1 MTMNMNK
8 IIYFFKKNEKPIVSM
23 YDKDLFFLTIPK
35 YIKYL
40 RLIILYLILALFV
53 ISFMLDNAIFTFLL
67 WIIGMILIVKQFK
80 WFKNL
85 KNLYSDKYFLHYD
98 LLEFIMNNKLFNEDS
113 NGIITSSRFS
123 YKLADNVIIIYAL
136 MSGNYFDNKLDD
148 LEVQLQGLFDLNITN
163 KIIRHN
169 CIEYHFNIKKPKRL
183 VVNNNDTSYNSTNE
197 INLGYGVTYKPSKSP
212 HILISGGTGSG
223 KSMFMTYLLIEFL
236 KQNSSIYLC
245 DPKKSDLGSLSNYL
259 GQKNVATTPNNIA
272 RVIREAVE
280 EMKKRYDYM
289 NNNFSYGSNY
299 ETHGYRPLWIL
310 FDEIGAFQAYGTD
323 KKSKELINEVMDGI
337 KQIILLGRQ
346 AGCFILIAGQ
356 QINANNLSTELRDN
370 FSLRVSLG
378 FNSSEGLR
386 MMFGSATPDVT
397 IPIEVKGAGLLYL
410 QGSGKEQAQYYES
423 PLIDTEQYD
432 FIEELKKYI
441 PEVQNN

>member
-1 MTMNMNK
+1 
-8 IIYFFKKNEKPIVSM
+8 M
-23 YDKDLFFLTIPK
+23 YDNDLIFLSLPK
-35 YIKYL
+35 YIKYF
-40 RLIILYLILALFV
+40 RLIILYLILGIFI
-53 ISFMLDNAIFTFLL
+53 ISFMVDNAIFTFLL

-85 KNLYSDKYFLHYD
+85 KNLYSDKYILHYD
-98 LLEFIMNNKLFNEDS
+98 LLEFIMDNKLFNEDS

-123 YKLADNVIIIYAL
+123 YSITNDEIVILAL
-136 MSGNYFDNKLDD
+136 MTGNYFDVKIQNLDV
-148 LEVQLQGLFDLNITN
+148 ELQGLLDLDMDE

-169 CIEYHFNIKKPKRL
+169 ATEYHFRINKPQRL
-183 VVNNNDTSYNSTNE
+183 NVTSQETAYNNSNE
-197 INLGYGVTYKPSKSP
+197 INIGYGVTYNPAKSP

-223 KSMFMTYLLIEFL
+223 KSMFMSFLLIEFL
-236 KQNSSIYLC
+236 KQKSTTYLC
-245 DPKKSDLGSLSNYL
+245 DPKNSDLGSLSNYF
-259 GQKNVATTPNNIA
+259 GEKYVATTPNNIA
-272 RVIREAVE
+272 RVIRLAVD
-280 EMKKRYDYM
+280 EMKSRYDYM
-289 NNNFSYGSNY
+289 NENFIYGSNF
-299 ETHGYRPLWIL
+299 ETHGFKPVWIL

-323 KKSKELINEVMDGI
+323 KKSKEIINETMDRI

-423 PLIDTEQYD
+423 PLIDTDQYD

>member
-1 MTMNMNK
+1 MNR
-8 IIYFFKKNEKPIVSM
+8 IIYIFKKNEKPIVSM
-23 YDKDLFFLTIPK
+23 YDKDLFFLKIPK
-35 YIKYL
+35 YIKYFK
-40 RLIILYLILALFV
+40 LIILYLILGIFI
-53 ISFMLDNAIFTFLL
+53 ISFMVDNAIFTFFL
-67 WIIGMILIVKQFK
+67 WIIGVISIVKHFK
-80 WFKNL
+80 LIRFIKNKYNQKYALNHEIL
-85 KNLYSDKYFLHYD
+85 K
-98 LLEFIMNNKLFNEDS
+98 FIINNKLYNEDS
-113 NGIITSSRFS
+113 NGIVTSSRFS
-123 YKLADNVIIIYAL
+123 YSITENEIIIFAL
-136 MSGNYFDNKLDD
+136 MSGNYFDNKIQHLDV
-148 LEVQLQGLFDLNITN
+148 ELQGLLDLPMVE

-169 CIEYHFNIKKPKRL
+169 ATEYNFRINKPQRL
-183 VVNNNDTSYNSTNE
+183 NVTSQEKAYNNSNE
-197 INLGYGVTYKPSKSP
+197 INIGYGVTYNPAKSP

-223 KSMFMTYLLIEFL
+223 KSMFMSFLLMEFK
-236 KQNSSIYLC
+236 KQRSTTYLC
-245 DPKKSDLGSLSNYL
+245 DPKNSDLGSLSNYF
-259 GQKNVATTPNNIA
+259 GDKYVATTPNNIA

-280 EMKKRYDYM
+280 EMKKRYEYM
-289 NNNFSYGSNY
+289 NNNFTYGSNY
-299 ETHGYRPLWIL
+299 ETHGFKPLWIL

-323 KKSKELINEVMDGI
+323 KKSKELISEVMDGI

-410 QGSGKEQAQYYES
+410 QGSGKEQAHYYES
-423 PLIDTEQYD
+423 PYIDAEQFN

-441 PEVQNN
+441 PEQSRE

>member
-1 MTMNMNK
+1 MYK
-8 IIYFFKKNEKPIVSM
+8 LLYFFKKDKLPIISM
-23 YDKDLFFLTIPK
+23 YQKDLIFLSLPN

-40 RLIILYLILALFV
+40 RLIILYLILGIFI
-53 ISFMLDNAIFTFLL
+53 ISFMLDNAIFTFVL
-67 WIIGMILIVKQFK
+67 WIIGIILFVKHFK
-80 WFKNL
+80 FISSIK
-85 KNLYSDKYFLHYD
+85 DKYNNKYFIHHE
-98 LLEFIMNNKLFNEDS
+98 LLEFIINNKLFNEDS

-123 YKLADNVIIIYAL
+123 YSITNDEIVIQAL
-136 MSGNYFDNKLDD
+136 MSGNYFDNKLQNI
-148 LEVQLQGLFDLNITN
+148 EVELQGLLDLPIYE
-163 KIIRHN
+163 KIKRHN
-169 CIEYHFNIKKPKRL
+169 STEYHFRINKPQRL
-183 VVNNNDTSYNSTNE
+183 NVTTQETTYNNSNN
-197 INLGYGVTYKPSKSP
+197 INLGYGVTYNPAKSP

-223 KSMFMTYLLIEFL
+223 KSMFMSFLLVEFL
-236 KQNSSIYLC
+236 KQRATTYLC
-245 DPKKSDLGSLSNYL
+245 DPKNSDLGSLSNYF
-259 GQKNVATTPNNIA
+259 GEKYVATTPYNIA
-272 RVIREAVE
+272 RVIRLAVD
-280 EMKKRYDYM
+280 EMKSRYDYM
-289 NNNFSYGSNY
+289 NENFIYGANF
-299 ETHGYRPLWIL
+299 ETHGFKPVWIL

-323 KKSKELINEVMDGI
+323 KKSKELISEVMDGI

-410 QGSGKEQAQYYES
+410 HGNGKEQAQYYES

>member
-1 MTMNMNK
+1 MNK
-8 IIYFFKKNEKPIVSM
+8 LIYFFKKDELPIISM
-23 YDKDLFFLTIPK
+23 YENDLIFLSLPK
-35 YIKYL
+35 FIKYL
-40 RLIILYLILALFV
+40 RLIILYLILGIF
-53 ISFMLDNAIFTFLL
+53 IFSFMVDKAIFTFAI
-67 WIIGMILIVKQFK
+67 WIIGIILFVKQFK
-80 WFKNL
+80 FISSIKDKYN
-85 KNLYSDKYFLHYD
+85 DKYFMHHE
-98 LLEFIMNNKLFNEDS
+98 LLEFIINNKLFNEDA

-123 YKLADNVIIIYAL
+123 YSITNDEIVIYAL
-136 MSGNYFDNKLDD
+136 MSGNYFDNKILNLDI
-148 LEVQLQGLFDLNITN
+148 QLQGLLDLPIYE

-169 CIEYHFNIKKPKRL
+169 ATEYHFRINKPQRLNIPTQ
-183 VVNNNDTSYNSTNE
+183 DTSYNNSND
-197 INLGYGVTYKPSKSP
+197 INLGYGVTYNPTKSP

-223 KSMFMTYLLIEFL
+223 KSMFMSFLLIEFL
-236 KQNSSIYLC
+236 KQKSTIFLC
-245 DPKKSDLGSLSNYL
+245 DCKNSDLGSLSNYL
-259 GQKNVATTPNNIA
+259 GEKYVATTPNNIA
-272 RVIREAVE
+272 RVIRLAVD
-280 EMKKRYDYM
+280 EMKSRYDYM
-289 NNNFSYGSNY
+289 NENFIYGANF
-299 ETHGYRPLWIL
+299 ETHGFKPVWIL

-323 KKSKELINEVMDGI
+323 KKSKELISEVMDGI

-386 MMFGSATPDVT
+386 MMFGSATPDVS

-410 QGSGKEQAQYYES
+410 HGSGKEQAQYYES
-423 PLIDTEQYD
+423 PYIDTTQYD

>member
-1 MTMNMNK
+1 
-8 IIYFFKKNEKPIVSM
+8 M
-23 YDKDLFFLTIPK
+23 YQKDLIFLSLPN

-40 RLIILYLILALFV
+40 RLIILYLILGIFI
-53 ISFMLDNAIFTFLL
+53 ISFMLDNAIFTFVL
-67 WIIGMILIVKQFK
+67 WIIGIILFVKHFK
-80 WFKNL
+80 FISSIK
-85 KNLYSDKYFLHYD
+85 DKYNNKYFIHHE
-98 LLEFIMNNKLFNEDS
+98 LLEFIINNKLFNEDS

-123 YKLADNVIIIYAL
+123 YSITNDEIVIQAL
-136 MSGNYFDNKLDD
+136 MSGNYFDNKLQNI
-148 LEVQLQGLFDLNITN
+148 EVELQGLLDLPIYE

-169 CIEYHFNIKKPKRL
+169 STDYHFRINKPQRL
-183 VVNNNDTSYNSTNE
+183 NVTTQETTYNNSND
-197 INLGYGVTYKPSKSP
+197 INLGYGVTYNPAKSP

-223 KSMFMTYLLIEFL
+223 KSMFMSFLLIEF
-236 KQNSSIYLC
+236 KRQRSTTYLC
-245 DPKKSDLGSLSNYL
+245 DPKNSDLGSLSNYF
-259 GQKNVATTPNNIA
+259 GDKYVATTPNNIA

-280 EMKKRYDYM
+280 EMKKRYEYM
-289 NNNFSYGSNY
+289 NNNFTYGSNY
-299 ETHGYRPLWIL
+299 ETHGFKPLWIL

-410 QGSGKEQAQYYES
+410 HGSGKEQAQYYES
-423 PLIDTEQYD
+423 PLIDTAQYD

-441 PEVQNN
+441 PEV

>member
-1 MTMNMNK
+1 M
-8 IIYFFKKNEKPIVSM
+8 
-23 YDKDLFFLTIPK
+23 D
-35 YIKYL
+35 
-40 RLIILYLILALFV
+40 
-53 ISFMLDNAIFTFLL
+53 
-67 WIIGMILIVKQFK
+67 
-80 WFKNL
+80 
-85 KNLYSDKYFLHYD
+85 
-98 LLEFIMNNKLFNEDS
+98 NKLFNEDS

-123 YKLADNVIIIYAL
+123 YSITNDEIVILAL
-136 MSGNYFDNKLDD
+136 MTGNYFDVKIQNLDV
-148 LEVQLQGLFDLNITN
+148 ELQGLFDLPMDE

-169 CIEYHFNIKKPKRL
+169 ATEYHFRINKPQRL
-183 VVNNNDTSYNSTNE
+183 NVTSQETAYNNSNE
-197 INLGYGVTYKPSKSP
+197 INIGYGVTYNPAKSP

-223 KSMFMTYLLIEFL
+223 KSMFMSFLLIEFL
-236 KQNSSIYLC
+236 KQKSTTYLC
-245 DPKKSDLGSLSNYL
+245 DPKNSDLGALSNYL

-272 RVIREAVE
+272 RVIRLAVD
-280 EMKKRYDYM
+280 EMKIRYDYM
-289 NNNFSYGSNY
+289 NENFIYGSNF
-299 ETHGYRPLWIL
+299 ETHGFKPVWIL

-323 KKSKELINEVMDGI
+323 KKSKEIINETMDRI

-423 PLIDTEQYD
+423 PLIDTDQYD

>member
-1 MTMNMNK
+1 MKK
-8 IIYFFKKNEKPIVSM
+8 ILYFFKKNEKPIVSM
-23 YDKDLFFLTIPK
+23 YDNDLIFLSLPK
-35 YIKYL
+35 YIKYF
-40 RLIILYLILALFV
+40 RLIILYLILGIFI
-53 ISFMLDNAIFTFLL
+53 ISFMVDNAIFTFLL
-67 WIIGMILIVKQFK
+67 WIIGMILIVKQIK

-98 LLEFIMNNKLFNEDS
+98 LLEFIMDNKLFNEDS

-123 YKLADNVIIIYAL
+123 YSITNDEIVILAL
-136 MSGNYFDNKLDD
+136 MTGNYFDVKIQNLDV
-148 LEVQLQGLFDLNITN
+148 ELQGLFDLPMDE

-169 CIEYHFNIKKPKRL
+169 ATEYHFRINKPQRL
-183 VVNNNDTSYNSTNE
+183 NVTSQETAYNNSNE
-197 INLGYGVTYKPSKSP
+197 INIGYGVTYNPAKSP

-223 KSMFMTYLLIEFL
+223 KSMFMSFLLIEFL
-236 KQNSSIYLC
+236 KQKSTTYLC
-245 DPKKSDLGSLSNYL
+245 DPKNSDLGALSNYL

-272 RVIREAVE
+272 RVIRLAVD
-280 EMKKRYDYM
+280 EMKIRYDYM
-289 NNNFSYGSNY
+289 NENFIYGSNF
-299 ETHGYRPLWIL
+299 ETHGFKPVWIL

-323 KKSKELINEVMDGI
+323 KKSKEIINETMDRI

-370 FSLRVSLG
+370 FSLRISLG

-410 QGSGKEQAQYYES
+410 HGSGKEQAQYYES
-423 PLIDTEQYD
+423 PYIDEQFN

-441 PEVQNN
+441 PEKSKE

>member
-1 MTMNMNK
+1 M
-8 IIYFFKKNEKPIVSM
+8 
-23 YDKDLFFLTIPK
+23 
-35 YIKYL
+35 
-40 RLIILYLILALFV
+40 IILYLILGIFI
-53 ISFMLDNAIFTFLL
+53 ISFMVDNAIFRFFL
-67 WIIGMILIVKQFK
+67 WIIGVISIFKHFKLIRFIKNKYNEKYALNHEILK
-80 WFKNL
+80 
-85 KNLYSDKYFLHYD
+85 
-98 LLEFIMNNKLFNEDS
+98 FIINNKLYSEDS
-113 NGIITSSRFS
+113 NGIVTSSRFS
-123 YKLADNVIIIYAL
+123 YSITENEIIIFAL
-136 MSGNYFDNKLDD
+136 MSGNYFDNKIQHLDV
-148 LEVQLQGLFDLNITN
+148 ELQGLLDLPMVE

-169 CIEYHFNIKKPKRL
+169 ATEYNFRINKPQRL
-183 VVNNNDTSYNSTNE
+183 NVTSYEKPYNNSNE
-197 INLGYGVTYKPSKSP
+197 INIGYGVTYNPAKSP

-223 KSMFMTYLLIEFL
+223 KSMFMSFLLIEF
-236 KQNSSIYLC
+236 KRQRSTTYLC
-245 DPKKSDLGSLSNYL
+245 DPKNSDLGSLSNYF
-259 GQKNVATTPNNIA
+259 GDKYVATTPNNIA

-280 EMKKRYDYM
+280 EMKKRYEYM
-289 NNNFSYGSNY
+289 NNNFTYGSNY
-299 ETHGYRPLWIL
+299 ETHGFKPLWIL

-410 QGSGKEQAQYYES
+410 HGSGKEQAQYYES

-441 PEVQNN
+441 PEV

>member
-1 MTMNMNK
+1 MKK
-8 IIYFFKKNEKPIVSM
+8 ILYFFKKNEKPIVSM
-23 YDKDLFFLTIPK
+23 YDNDLIFLSLPK
-35 YIKYL
+35 YIKYF
-40 RLIILYLILALFV
+40 RLIILYLILGIFI
-53 ISFMLDNAIFTFLL
+53 ISFMVDNAIFTFLL
-67 WIIGMILIVKQFK
+67 WIIGMILIVKQIK

-98 LLEFIMNNKLFNEDS
+98 LLEFIMDNKLFNEDS

-123 YKLADNVIIIYAL
+123 YSITNDEIVILAL
-136 MSGNYFDNKLDD
+136 MTGNYFDVKIQNLDV
-148 LEVQLQGLFDLNITN
+148 ELQGLFDLAMDE

-169 CIEYHFNIKKPKRL
+169 ATEYHFRINKPQRL
-183 VVNNNDTSYNSTNE
+183 NVTSQETAYNNSNE
-197 INLGYGVTYKPSKSP
+197 INMGYGVTYNPAKSP

-223 KSMFMTYLLIEFL
+223 KSMFMSFLLIEFL
-236 KQNSSIYLC
+236 KQKSTTYLC
-245 DPKKSDLGSLSNYL
+245 DPKNSDLGALSNYL

-272 RVIREAVE
+272 RVIRLAVD
-280 EMKKRYDYM
+280 EMKIRYDYM
-289 NNNFSYGSNY
+289 NENFIYGSNF
-299 ETHGYRPLWIL
+299 ETHGFKPVWIL

-323 KKSKELINEVMDGI
+323 KKSKEIINETMDRI

-423 PLIDTEQYD
+423 PLIDTDQYD

>member
-1 MTMNMNK
+1 MNK
-8 IIYFFKKNEKPIVSM
+8 ILYFFKKNEKPIVSM
-23 YDKDLFFLTIPK
+23 YDNDLIFLSLPK
-35 YIKYL
+35 YIKYF
-40 RLIILYLILALFV
+40 RLIILYLILGIFI
-53 ISFMLDNAIFTFLL
+53 ISFMVDNAIFTFFL
-67 WIIGMILIVKQFK
+67 WVIGVISIVKHFK
-80 WFKNL
+80 LIRFIKNKYNEKYALNHEIL
-85 KNLYSDKYFLHYD
+85 K
-98 LLEFIMNNKLFNEDS
+98 FIINNKLYSEDS
-113 NGIITSSRFS
+113 NGIVTSSRFS
-123 YKLADNVIIIYAL
+123 YSITETEIIIFAL
-136 MSGNYFDNKLDD
+136 MSGNYFDNKIQHLDV
-148 LEVQLQGLFDLNITN
+148 ELQGLLDLPMVE

-169 CIEYHFNIKKPKRL
+169 ATEYNFRINKPQRL
-183 VVNNNDTSYNSTNE
+183 NVTSQEKAYNNSNE
-197 INLGYGVTYKPSKSP
+197 INIGYGVTYNPAKSP

-223 KSMFMTYLLIEFL
+223 KSMFMSFLLIEFL
-236 KQNSSIYLC
+236 KQKSTTYLC
-245 DPKKSDLGSLSNYL
+245 DPKNSDLGSLSNYF
-259 GQKNVATTPNNIA
+259 GDKYVATTPNNIA
-272 RVIREAVE
+272 RVIRLAVD
-280 EMKKRYDYM
+280 EMKSRYDYM
-289 NNNFSYGSNY
+289 NENFIYGSNF
-299 ETHGYRPLWIL
+299 ETHGFKPVWIL

-323 KKSKELINEVMDGI
+323 KKSKEIINETMDRI

-423 PLIDTEQYD
+423 PLIDTDQYD

>member
-1 MTMNMNK
+1 MNK
-8 IIYFFKKNEKPIVSM
+8 LLYFFKKNEIPIISM
-23 YDKDLFFLTIPK
+23 YEKDLIFLSLPK
-35 YIKYL
+35 YTKYL
-40 RLIILYLILALFV
+40 RLIILYFILGIF
-53 ISFMLDNAIFTFLL
+53 IYSFMLDNAIFTFAI
-67 WIIGMILIVKQFK
+67 WIIGIFLIVKHLKFISSI
-80 WFKNL
+80 KN
-85 KNLYSDKYFLHYD
+85 KYNDKYFMHHE
-98 LLEFIMNNKLFNEDS
+98 LLEFIISNKLFNEDS

-123 YKLADNVIIIYAL
+123 YSITDDEIVIFAL
-136 MSGNYFDNKLDD
+136 MSGNYFDSKIQNLDI
-148 LEVQLQGLFDLNITN
+148 ELQGLLDLPIDE

-169 CIEYHFNIKKPKRL
+169 ATEYHFRINKPQRL
-183 VVNNNDTSYNSTNE
+183 NVTPQDISYNNSND
-197 INLGYGVTYKPSKSP
+197 INLGYGVTYNPAKSP

-223 KSMFMTYLLIEFL
+223 KSMFMSFLLIELL
-236 KQNSSIYLC
+236 KQKSTIFLC
-245 DPKKSDLGSLSNYL
+245 DTKNSDLGSLSNYL
-259 GQKNVATTPNNIA
+259 GEKYVATTPNNIA
-272 RVIREAVE
+272 RVIRLAVD
-280 EMKKRYDYM
+280 EMKSRYGYM
-289 NNNFSYGSNY
+289 NENFIYGANF
-299 ETHGYRPLWIL
+299 ETHGFKPVWIL

-323 KKSKELINEVMDGI
+323 KKSKDLISEVMYGI

-386 MMFGSATPDVT
+386 MMFGSATPDVS

-410 QGSGKEQAQYYES
+410 HGSGKEQAQYYES
-423 PLIDTEQYD
+423 PYIDTTQYD

>member
-1 MTMNMNK
+1 M
-8 IIYFFKKNEKPIVSM
+8 
-23 YDKDLFFLTIPK
+23 D
-35 YIKYL
+35 
-40 RLIILYLILALFV
+40 
-53 ISFMLDNAIFTFLL
+53 
-67 WIIGMILIVKQFK
+67 
-80 WFKNL
+80 
-85 KNLYSDKYFLHYD
+85 
-98 LLEFIMNNKLFNEDS
+98 NKLFNEDS

-123 YKLADNVIIIYAL
+123 YSITENEIIIFAL
-136 MSGNYFDNKLDD
+136 MSGNYFDNKIKQLDV
-148 LEVQLQGLFDLNITN
+148 ELQGLLDLPITE

-169 CIEYHFNIKKPKRL
+169 CTEYHFNINKPERL
-183 VVNNNDTSYNSTNE
+183 IVNNRDTSYISNNE
-197 INLGYGVTYKPSKSP
+197 ISLGYGLTYNPSKSP

-223 KSMFMTYLLIEFL
+223 KSMFMTYLLIQFL

-245 DPKKSDLGSLSNYL
+245 DPKNSDLGSLSNYF
-259 GQKNVATTPNNIA
+259 GDKYVATTPNNIA
-272 RVIREAVE
+272 RVIRLAVD
-280 EMKKRYDYM
+280 EMKSRYDYM
-289 NNNFSYGSNY
+289 NENFIYGSNF
-299 ETHGYRPLWIL
+299 ETHGFKPVWIL

-323 KKSKELINEVMDGI
+323 KKSKEIINETMDRI

-423 PLIDTEQYD
+423 PLIDTDQYD

>member
-1 MTMNMNK
+1 MKK
-8 IIYFFKKNEKPIVSM
+8 ILYFFKKNEKPIVSM
-23 YDKDLFFLTIPK
+23 YDNDLIFLSLPK
-35 YIKYL
+35 YIKYF
-40 RLIILYLILALFV
+40 RLIILYLILGIFI
-53 ISFMLDNAIFTFLL
+53 ISFMVDNAIFTFLL

-85 KNLYSDKYFLHYD
+85 KNLYSDKYILHYD
-98 LLEFIMNNKLFNEDS
+98 LLEFIINNKLYSEDS
-113 NGIITSSRFS
+113 NGIVTSSRFS

-136 MSGNYFDNKLDD
+136 MSGNYFDNKLRD
-148 LEVQLQGLFDLNITN
+148 LQVQLQGLMDLEITE

-169 CIEYHFNIKKPKRL
+169 CTEYHFNINKPQRL
-183 VVNNNDTSYNSTNE
+183 EVTTQKVEYNNSNE
-197 INLGYGVTYKPSKSP
+197 INIGYGVTYNPTKSP

-223 KSMFMTYLLIEFL
+223 KSMFMSFLLIEFL
-236 KQNSSIYLC
+236 KQKSTTYLC
-245 DPKKSDLGSLSNYL
+245 DPKNSDLGSLSNYF
-259 GQKNVATTPNNIA
+259 GEKYVATTPNNIA
-272 RVIREAVE
+272 RVIRLAVD
-280 EMKKRYDYM
+280 EMKSRYDYM
-289 NNNFSYGSNY
+289 NENFIYGSNF
-299 ETHGYRPLWIL
+299 ETHGFKPVWIL

-323 KKSKELINEVMDGI
+323 KKSKEIINETMDRI

-423 PLIDTEQYD
+423 PLIDTDQYD

>member
-1 MTMNMNK
+1 
-8 IIYFFKKNEKPIVSM
+8 
-23 YDKDLFFLTIPK
+23 
-35 YIKYL
+35 
-40 RLIILYLILALFV
+40 
-53 ISFMLDNAIFTFLL
+53 
-67 WIIGMILIVKQFK
+67 
-80 WFKNL
+80 
-85 KNLYSDKYFLHYD
+85 
-98 LLEFIMNNKLFNEDS
+98 
-113 NGIITSSRFS
+113 
-123 YKLADNVIIIYAL
+123 
-136 MSGNYFDNKLDD
+136 MSGNYFDNKIQHLDV
-148 LEVQLQGLFDLNITN
+148 ELQGLLDLPMVE

-169 CIEYHFNIKKPKRL
+169 ATEYNFRINKPQRL
-183 VVNNNDTSYNSTNE
+183 NVTSQEKAYNNSNE
-197 INLGYGVTYKPSKSP
+197 INIGYGVTYNPAKSP

-223 KSMFMTYLLIEFL
+223 KSMFMSFLLMEFK
-236 KQNSSIYLC
+236 KQRSTTYLC
-245 DPKKSDLGSLSNYL
+245 DPKNSDLGSLSNYF
-259 GQKNVATTPNNIA
+259 GDKYVATTPNNIA

-280 EMKKRYDYM
+280 EMKKRYEYM
-289 NNNFSYGSNY
+289 NNNFTYGSNY
-299 ETHGYRPLWIL
+299 ETHGFKPLWIL

-323 KKSKELINEVMDGI
+323 KKSKELISEVMDGI

-410 QGSGKEQAQYYES
+410 QGSGKEQAHYYES
-423 PLIDTEQYD
+423 PYIDSEQFN

-441 PEVQNN
+441 PEQSRE

>member
-1 MTMNMNK
+1 MKK
-8 IIYFFKKNEKPIVSM
+8 ILYFFKKNEKPIVSM
-23 YDKDLFFLTIPK
+23 YDNDLIFLSLPK
-35 YIKYL
+35 YIKYF
-40 RLIILYLILALFV
+40 RLIILYLILGIFI
-53 ISFMLDNAIFTFLL
+53 ISFMVDNAIFTFLL
-67 WIIGMILIVKQFK
+67 WIIGMILIVKQIK

-98 LLEFIMNNKLFNEDS
+98 LLEFIMDNKLFNEDS

-123 YKLADNVIIIYAL
+123 YSITNDEIVILAL
-136 MSGNYFDNKLDD
+136 MTGNYFDVKIQNLDV
-148 LEVQLQGLFDLNITN
+148 ELQGLFDLPMDE

-169 CIEYHFNIKKPKRL
+169 ATEYHFRINKPQRL
-183 VVNNNDTSYNSTNE
+183 NVTSQEAAYNNSNE
-197 INLGYGVTYKPSKSP
+197 INIGYGVTYNPAKSP

-223 KSMFMTYLLIEFL
+223 KSMFMSFLLIEFL
-236 KQNSSIYLC
+236 KQKSTTYLC
-245 DPKKSDLGSLSNYL
+245 DPKNSDLGALSNYL

-272 RVIREAVE
+272 RVIRLAVD
-280 EMKKRYDYM
+280 EMKIRYDYM
-289 NNNFSYGSNY
+289 NENFIYGSNF
-299 ETHGYRPLWIL
+299 ETHGFKPVWIL

-323 KKSKELINEVMDGI
+323 KKSKEIINETMDRI

-423 PLIDTEQYD
+423 PLIDTDQYD

>member
-1 MTMNMNK
+1 MNN

-23 YDKDLFFLTIPK
+23 YDNDLFFLTIPK
-35 YIKYL
+35 YIKYFK
-40 RLIILYLILALFV
+40 LIILYLILGIFI
-53 ISFMLDNAIFTFLL
+53 ISFMVDNAIFRFFL
-67 WIIGMILIVKQFK
+67 WIIGVISIFKHFKLIRFIKNKYNEKYALNHEILK
-80 WFKNL
+80 
-85 KNLYSDKYFLHYD
+85 
-98 LLEFIMNNKLFNEDS
+98 FIINNKLYSEDS
-113 NGIITSSRFS
+113 NGIVTSSRFS
-123 YKLADNVIIIYAL
+123 YSITENEIIIFAL
-136 MSGNYFDNKLDD
+136 MSGNYFDNKIQHLDV
-148 LEVQLQGLFDLNITN
+148 ELQGLLDLPMVE

-169 CIEYHFNIKKPKRL
+169 ATEYNFRINKPQRL
-183 VVNNNDTSYNSTNE
+183 NVTSYEKPYNNSNE
-197 INLGYGVTYKPSKSP
+197 INIGYGVTYNPAKSP

-223 KSMFMTYLLIEFL
+223 KSMFMSFLLIEF
-236 KQNSSIYLC
+236 KRQRSTTYLC
-245 DPKKSDLGSLSNYL
+245 DPKNSDLGSLSNYF
-259 GQKNVATTPNNIA
+259 GDKYVATTPNNIA

-280 EMKKRYDYM
+280 EMKKRYEYM
-289 NNNFSYGSNY
+289 NNNFTYGSNY
-299 ETHGYRPLWIL
+299 ETHGFKPLWIL

-410 QGSGKEQAQYYES
+410 HGSGKEQAQYYES

-441 PEVQNN
+441 PEV

>member
-1 MTMNMNK
+1 MNK
-8 IIYFFKKNEKPIVSM
+8 LLYFFKKNDMPIISM
-23 YDKDLFFLTIPK
+23 YEKDLIFLSLPK

-40 RLIILYLILALFV
+40 RLIILYFIVGIFIFSFV
-53 ISFMLDNAIFTFLL
+53 LDNAIFTFTTWL
-67 WIIGMILIVKQFK
+67 IGISLIVKHFK
-80 WFKNL
+80 FISTIKN
-85 KNLYSDKYFLHYD
+85 KYSDKYFMHHE
-98 LLEFIMNNKLFNEDS
+98 LLEFIINNKLFNEDS

-123 YKLADNVIIIYAL
+123 YFITDDEIVIQAL
-136 MSGNYFDNKLDD
+136 MSGNYFDNKLQNLDV
-148 LEVQLQGLFDLNITN
+148 ELQGLLDLPIYE

-169 CIEYHFNIKKPKRL
+169 STEYHFRINKPQRL
-183 VVNNNDTSYNSTNE
+183 NVTAFEATYNNSND
-197 INLGYGVTYKPSKSP
+197 INLGYGVTYNPAKSP

-223 KSMFMTYLLIEFL
+223 KSMFMSFLLIEFL
-236 KQNSSIYLC
+236 KQKSTIYLC
-245 DPKKSDLGSLSNYL
+245 DPKNSDLGSLSNYF
-259 GQKNVATTPNNIA
+259 GEKYVATTPNNIA
-272 RVIREAVE
+272 RVIRLAVD
-280 EMKKRYDYM
+280 EMKSRYTYM
-289 NNNFSYGSNY
+289 NENFIYGANF
-299 ETHGYRPLWIL
+299 ETHGFKSVWVL
-310 FDEIGAFQAYGTD
+310 FDEVGAFQAYGTD

-386 MMFGSATPDVT
+386 MMFGSATPDVS

-410 QGSGKEQAQYYES
+410 HGSGKEQAQYYES
-423 PLIDTEQYD
+423 PYIDTMQYD
-432 FIEELKKYI
+432 FIKELKKYI

>member
-1 MTMNMNK
+1 
-8 IIYFFKKNEKPIVSM
+8 M
-23 YDKDLFFLTIPK
+23 YEKDLIFLSLPK
-35 YIKYL
+35 YTKYL
-40 RLIILYLILALFV
+40 RLIILYFILGIF
-53 ISFMLDNAIFTFLL
+53 IYSFMLDNAIFTFAI
-67 WIIGMILIVKQFK
+67 WIIGIFLIVKHLKFISSI
-80 WFKNL
+80 KN
-85 KNLYSDKYFLHYD
+85 KYNDKYFMHHE
-98 LLEFIMNNKLFNEDS
+98 LLEFIISNKLFNEDS

-123 YKLADNVIIIYAL
+123 YSITDDEIVIFAL
-136 MSGNYFDNKLDD
+136 MSGNYFDSKIQNLDI
-148 LEVQLQGLFDLNITN
+148 ELQGLLDLPIDE

-169 CIEYHFNIKKPKRL
+169 ATEYHFRINKPQRL
-183 VVNNNDTSYNSTNE
+183 NVTPQDISYNNSND
-197 INLGYGVTYKPSKSP
+197 INLGYGVTYNPAKSP

-223 KSMFMTYLLIEFL
+223 KSMFMSFLLIELL
-236 KQNSSIYLC
+236 KQKSTIFLC
-245 DPKKSDLGSLSNYL
+245 DTKNSDLGSLSNYL
-259 GQKNVATTPNNIA
+259 GEKYVATTPNNIA
-272 RVIREAVE
+272 RVIRLAVD
-280 EMKKRYDYM
+280 EMKSRYGYM
-289 NNNFSYGSNY
+289 NENFIYGANF
-299 ETHGYRPLWIL
+299 ETHGFKPVWIL

-323 KKSKELINEVMDGI
+323 KKSKDLISEVMYGI

-386 MMFGSATPDVT
+386 MMFGSATPDVS

-410 QGSGKEQAQYYES
+410 HGSGKEQAQYYES
-423 PLIDTEQYD
+423 PYIDTTQYD

>member
-1 MTMNMNK
+1 MNK
-8 IIYFFKKNEKPIVSM
+8 IIYFFKKDKKSIVSM
-23 YDKDLFFLTIPK
+23 YDKDLYFLKIPK
-35 YIKYL
+35 YIKFFK
-40 RLIILYLILALFV
+40 LIILYLILGVFI
-53 ISFMLDNAIFTFLL
+53 ISFMVDNAIFTFFL
-67 WIIGMILIVKQFK
+67 WIIGVISIVKHFK
-80 WFKNL
+80 LIKFIKNKYNEMYALNHEIL
-85 KNLYSDKYFLHYD
+85 K
-98 LLEFIMNNKLFNEDS
+98 FIINNKLYSEAS
-113 NGIITSSRFS
+113 NGIVTSSRFS
-123 YKLADNVIIIYAL
+123 YSITENEIIIFAL
-136 MSGNYFDNKLDD
+136 MSGNYFDNKIQNM
-148 LEVQLQGLFDLNITN
+148 EIELQGLLDLSIDE

-169 CIEYHFNIKKPKRL
+169 TTEYHFMINKPQRL
-183 VVNNNDTSYNSTNE
+183 EVTTQKVEYNNSTE
-197 INLGYGVTYKPSKSP
+197 INLGYGVMYNPAKSP

-223 KSMFMTYLLIEFL
+223 KSMFITYLLIEFL
-236 KQNSSIYLC
+236 KQESTLFLC
-245 DPKKSDLGSLSNYL
+245 DPKNSDLGSLSNYL
-259 GQKNVATTPNNIA
+259 GQEKVATTPTNISKVV
-272 RVIREAVE
+272 RLGIE
-280 EMKKRYDYM
+280 EMQRRYNYM
-289 NNNFSYGSNY
+289 NDNFIYGSNY
-299 ETHGYRPLWIL
+299 EDHGYKPMWIL

-323 KKSKELINEVMDGI
+323 KKSKEIINETMDKI

-410 QGSGKEQAQYYES
+410 HGNGKEQAQYYES

>member
-1 MTMNMNK
+1 
-8 IIYFFKKNEKPIVSM
+8 
-23 YDKDLFFLTIPK
+23 
-35 YIKYL
+35 YIKYFK
-40 RLIILYLILALFV
+40 LIILYLILGIFI
-53 ISFMLDNAIFTFLL
+53 ISFMVDNAIFTFFL
-67 WIIGMILIVKQFK
+67 WIIGVISIVKHFK
-80 WFKNL
+80 LIRFIKNKYNQKYALNHEIL
-85 KNLYSDKYFLHYD
+85 K
-98 LLEFIMNNKLFNEDS
+98 FIINNKLYNEDS
-113 NGIITSSRFS
+113 NGIVTSSRFS
-123 YKLADNVIIIYAL
+123 YSITENEIIIFAL
-136 MSGNYFDNKLDD
+136 MSGNYFDNKIQHLDV
-148 LEVQLQGLFDLNITN
+148 ELQGLLDLPMVE

-169 CIEYHFNIKKPKRL
+169 ATEYNFRINKPQRL
-183 VVNNNDTSYNSTNE
+183 NVTSQEKAYNNSNE
-197 INLGYGVTYKPSKSP
+197 INIGYGVTYNPAKSP

-223 KSMFMTYLLIEFL
+223 KSMFMSFLLMEFK
-236 KQNSSIYLC
+236 KQRSTTYLC
-245 DPKKSDLGSLSNYL
+245 DPKNSDLGSLSNYF
-259 GQKNVATTPNNIA
+259 GDKYVATTPNNIA

-280 EMKKRYDYM
+280 EMKKRYEYM
-289 NNNFSYGSNY
+289 NNNFTYGSNY
-299 ETHGYRPLWIL
+299 ETHGFKPLWIL

-323 KKSKELINEVMDGI
+323 KKSKELISEVMDGI

-410 QGSGKEQAQYYES
+410 QGSGKEQAHYYES
-423 PLIDTEQYD
+423 PYIDSEQFN

-441 PEVQNN
+441 PEQSRE